1 MKTTHESAGFTL
13 IELMI
18 VIAIIG
24 VLAATAI
31 PAFQRLQMRS
41 KSAEV
46 KTNLVAIRTAEVGY
60 RAEFGRYIGAQVSPV
75 AYGGSSAIAFTD
87 TGPEGAN
94 FSTIGWEPEGLVF
107 FQYAVGVSA
116 DEGAFSIAAAADL
129 DENSVPQV
137 WGYVMPD
144 QSGATAA
151 AVLGCAGVW
160 DETAQALGM
169 LSTIGPCDPEFGR
182 SEF

>member
-1 MKTTHESAGFTL
+1 MKSTHESAGFTL

-18 VIAIIG
+18 VVAIIG

-41 KSAEV
+41 KNSEV

-60 RAEFGRYIGAQVSPV
+60 RSEFGQFVGAQASPA
-75 AYGGSSAIAFTD
+75 AYGGSTAIEFTD
-87 TGPEGAN
+87 TGPEGEN
-94 FSTIGWEPEGLVF
+94 FATIGWQPEGRVF
-107 FQYAVGVSA
+107 FQYAVGISA
-116 DEGAFSIAAAADL
+116 DGGAFSIAAAADL
-129 DENSVPQV
+129 DQDNTPQV

-144 QSGATAA
+144 HSGTTAA

-160 DETAQALGM
+160 DENAQALGL
-169 LSTIGPCDPEFGR
+169 LSTIGPCAAEYGR
-182 SEF
+182 SQF